1 MYCATS
7 LSSAPPFFSRKRRNE
22 TSPLSLLSSSK
33 TSFLHFL
40 TDRTAIST
48 IMPSSGVPVKRPYNC
63 VLPASMGSA
72 TPVEGSTRKNMC
84 HLPWRFLH
92 VSDVFEIH
100 RRLKIAGRNHIS
112 RCHHL
117 DGHRRTSVPAGGSLR
132 TQPQPRQR
140 VAASH
145 ATVHVARIVPSG
157 MLAEA
162 ASRTMRKGD
171 ANNRPPFAESSGN
184 TKIMREKC
192 GRYVGETDFIAGEK
206 MRNPI
211 SCRTDSGLRCHFPDS
226 YSTVQENFSHVRPSR
241 LFIVPTFHI
250 FQKDHPHRQSNPHE
264 DASSRLVG
272 ANRKPNVFIP
282 ETSRSSKY
290 LFKKVVDCFL

>member
-192 GRYVGETDFIAGEK
+192 GRYVGVNCPYSNEVSTCVATLGV
-206 MRNPI
+206 
-211 SCRTDSGLRCHFPDS
+211 SCFHHLSVT
-226 YSTVQENFSHVRPSR
+226 QSR
-241 LFIVPTFHI
+241 LYFSAFSV
-250 FQKDHPHRQSNPHE
+250 
-264 DASSRLVG
+264 
-272 ANRKPNVFIP
+272 
-282 ETSRSSKY
+282 
-290 LFKKVVDCFL
+290 

>member
-1 MYCATS
+1 
-7 LSSAPPFFSRKRRNE
+7 
-22 TSPLSLLSSSK
+22 
-33 TSFLHFL
+33 
-40 TDRTAIST
+40 
-48 IMPSSGVPVKRPYNC
+48 
-63 VLPASMGSA
+63 
-72 TPVEGSTRKNMC
+72 MC

-192 GRYVGETDFIAGEK
+192 GRYVGVNRLYSWGEDAESHFVQNGFRAK
-206 MRNPI
+206 VPF
-211 SCRTDSGLRCHFPDS
+211 SGLIFHGAGKFFPRS
-226 YSTVQENFSHVRPSR
+226 PFETLHRSHLPY
-241 LFIVPTFHI
+241 FP
-250 FQKDHPHRQSNPHE
+250 KGPP
-264 DASSRLVG
+264 ASAIRMKTQ
-272 ANRKPNVFIP
+272 AA
-282 ETSRSSKY
+282 
-290 LFKKVVDCFL
+290 D

>member
-192 GRYVGETDFIAGEK
+192 GRYVGVNRLYSWGEDAESHFVQNGFRAK
-206 MRNPI
+206 VPF
-211 SCRTDSGLRCHFPDS
+211 SGLIFHGAGKFFPRS
-226 YSTVQENFSHVRPSR
+226 PFETLHRSHLPYFPEGPPASA
-241 LFIVPTFHI
+241 I
-250 FQKDHPHRQSNPHE
+250 QS
-264 DASSRLVG
+264 A
-272 ANRKPNVFIP
+272 
-282 ETSRSSKY
+282 
-290 LFKKVVDCFL
+290 

>member
-100 RRLKIAGRNHIS
+100 RRLKIAGRNHILDVTTSTDIGEQRS
-112 RCHHL
+112 RWRLSAHAASAEATRSRKSC
-117 DGHRRTSVPAGGSLR
+117 DRPRSANRTKRHAGGGCL
-132 TQPQPRQR
+132 P
-140 VAASH
+140 H
-145 ATVHVARIVPSG
+145 H
-157 MLAEA
+157 E
-162 ASRTMRKGD
+162 KGGC
-171 ANNRPPFAESSGN
+171 E
-184 TKIMREKC
+184 
-192 GRYVGETDFIAGEK
+192 
-206 MRNPI
+206 
-211 SCRTDSGLRCHFPDS
+211 
-226 YSTVQENFSHVRPSR
+226 
-241 LFIVPTFHI
+241 
-250 FQKDHPHRQSNPHE
+250 
-264 DASSRLVG
+264 
-272 ANRKPNVFIP
+272 
-282 ETSRSSKY
+282 
-290 LFKKVVDCFL
+290 

>member
-117 DGHRRTSVPAGGSLR
+117 DGHRRTSVPAGGS
-132 TQPQPRQR
+132 PAH
-140 VAASH
+140 AAS
-145 ATVHVARIVPSG
+145 
-157 MLAEA
+157 AEA
-162 ASRTMRKGD
+162 TRSRKSCD
-171 ANNRPPFAESSGN
+171 RPRS
-184 TKIMREKC
+184 
-192 GRYVGETDFIAGEK
+192 
-206 MRNPI
+206 
-211 SCRTDSGLRCHFPDS
+211 
-226 YSTVQENFSHVRPSR
+226 
-241 LFIVPTFHI
+241 
-250 FQKDHPHRQSNPHE
+250 
-264 DASSRLVG
+264 
-272 ANRKPNVFIP
+272 ANRTKRHAGGGCLPHH
-282 ETSRSSKY
+282 EKGG
-290 LFKKVVDCFL
+290 CE